1 MLFLLVKWIHVLSA
15 ILAVGA
21 NATYGIWMVR
31 ASRQPSLLPFVLRT
45 IKWIDDRV
53 ANPLYALLLLT
64 GLTMAFMVPIPL
76 TTPWLA
82 TALILYGVVLVLGL
96 VVFVPTFRHQIELL
110 ESEGFD
116 SPRYKKAAAQAR
128 VLGVIVGIIVLAITF
143 MMVVKPPLWGL
154 AGIPTD

>member
-15 ILAVGA
+15 IAAVGA

-31 ASRQPSLLPFVLRT
+31 ASRQPSYLPFVLHT
-45 IKWIDDRV
+45 IKVIDDRV

-64 GLTMAFMVPIPL
+64 GMTMAFMLPVPL

-82 TALILYGVVLVLGL
+82 TALILYGIALILGL
-96 VVFVPTFRHQIELL
+96 VAFVPIFRRQIELL
-110 ESEGFD
+110 ESEGFE
-116 SPRYKKAAAQAR
+116 SPKYRAVAKQAR

-143 MMVVKPPLWGL
+143 MMVVKPPLWG
-154 AGIPTD
+154 